1 MTSADPLTP
10 QDTPHDTPQDTG
22 AASRPILVW
31 DAPVRVFH
39 WLLAACF
46 LGAFVTAESE
56 RFRLLHVTLGYTV
69 GGLVVFRL
77 LWGLLGTRYARFS
90 AFVRGP
96 RAVQAY
102 VSSLVDGRA
111 QHHLG
116 HNPAGAW
123 AIVGLLAGAVLVV
136 GSGWALFNDLGG
148 GWLEELHEGAAN
160 TMLGLVAVHVLGVV
174 VSSWLHHENLVR
186 AMVTGRKLGRPDE
199 AIRHAWRSVAAL
211 MVVAVAGFWSWQFV
225 QAPQP
230 GTWSDPVHAQ
240 AQAQARSGRH
250 AGADRDA
257 DRDDD

>member
-10 QDTPHDTPQDTG
+10 HDTPHDTG
-22 AASRPILVW
+22 AAPRPVLVW

-46 LGAFVTAESE
+46 IGAFVTAESE

-69 GGLVVFRL
+69 GGLVAFRL
-77 LWGLLGTRYARFS
+77 LWGVLGTRYARFS

-102 VSSLVDGRA
+102 VSSLVGGRA

-123 AIVGLLAGAVLVV
+123 AIVGLLAGAVGVV
-136 GSGWALFNDLGG
+136 ASGWATFHDLGG
-148 GWLEELHEGAAN
+148 GWLEELHEGAGNA
-160 TMLGLVAVHVLGVV
+160 MLGLVAVHVLGVI
-174 VSSWLHHENLVR
+174 VSSRLHHENLVR
-186 AMVTGRKLGRPDE
+186 SMVTGRKLGRPDE
-199 AIRHAWRSVAAL
+199 AISHAWRSVAAL
-211 MVVAVAGFWSWQFV
+211 MVVAVAGFWSWQLLQAPDAGPLSAQV
-225 QAPQP
+225 QAQ
-230 GTWSDPVHAQ
+230 VQ
-240 AQAQARSGRH
+240 AHAQARSDRR
-250 AGADRDA
+250 AGS